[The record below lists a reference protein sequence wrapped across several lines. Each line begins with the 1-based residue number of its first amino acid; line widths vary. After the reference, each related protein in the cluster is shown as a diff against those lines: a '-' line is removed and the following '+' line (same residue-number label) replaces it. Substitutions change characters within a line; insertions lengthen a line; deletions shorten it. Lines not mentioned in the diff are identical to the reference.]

1 MLKRIHYFILLVCSV
16 LVLYITNYQK
26 EGWVKWVVLIPT
38 LYIIYHLFIN
48 FRMLLIKGYIYIIT
62 KKNKFIR

>member
-26 EGWVKWVVLIPT
+26 EGWVKWLVLFPT
-38 LYIIYHLFIN
+38 LYIVYHLFIN
-48 FRMLLIKGYIYIIT
+48 FRMLLFKGYIYIRS

>member
-26 EGWVKWVVLIPT
+26 EGWVKWFVFIPT
-38 LYIIYHLFIN
+38 SYIIYHLFIN
-48 FRMLLIKGYIYIIT
+48 FRTLLFKGYIYLKS